1 MHLLSTCCD
10 YFLSSVETIFIFS
23 SLRLQNAVDLPRI
36 FLCSAKW
43 SLITRTMMR
52 TVATPWGTDTP
63 AAPWVAQWVWAA
75 WGAMARVLSLP
86 STRNPVLLV
95 FDIRICQMKI
105 QSQVVKNR
113 KYLQNKN
120 NIFLIL
126 LDEGEEEEITCYC
139 KKPYGGRPMIECS
152 SCQTWVHLTCAKV
165 KRTAIP
171 DVWFC
176 SLCKT
181 KSTKLGSGAKSRA
194 RKVLNSSRRKSKPS
208 STSLSSIS
216 TSSSSS
222 ATTGTLFRSS
232 SKRKL

>member
-1 MHLLSTCCD
+1 MGSLGSNG
-10 YFLSSVETIFIFS
+10 ES
-23 SLRLQNAVDLPRI
+23 SLSPFTEDPDPSP
-36 FLCSAKW
+36 SAAIDPDM
-43 SLITRTMMR
+43 S
-52 TVATPWGTDTP
+52 DE
-63 AAPWVAQWVWAA
+63 
-75 WGAMARVLSLP
+75 
-86 STRNPVLLV
+86 
-95 FDIRICQMKI
+95 DI
-105 QSQVVKNR
+105 VT
-113 KYLQNKN
+113 
-120 NIFLIL
+120 
-126 LDEGEEEEITCYC
+126 DEGEDEEITCYC

-181 KSTKLGSGAKSRA
+181 KSTKLGSKVRSRA

>member
-1 MHLLSTCCD
+1 MFKTPVMRRSLPPLLSDEPPPPKRGRSSEDFLMFCKMILD
-10 YFLSSVETIFIFS
+10 YENYDESSSDALRYRHTSSPMGSTVSMGSLGSNGESSLSSFTEES
-23 SLRLQNAVDLPRI
+23 SPPGVRHTDM
-36 FLCSAKW
+36 SDED
-43 SLITRTMMR
+43 
-52 TVATPWGTDTP
+52 TVT
-63 AAPWVAQWVWAA
+63 
-75 WGAMARVLSLP
+75 
-86 STRNPVLLV
+86 
-95 FDIRICQMKI
+95 
-105 QSQVVKNR
+105 
-113 KYLQNKN
+113 
-120 NIFLIL
+120 
-126 LDEGEEEEITCYC
+126 DEGEEEEITCYC

>member
-1 MHLLSTCCD
+1 MFCKMILDYENYDENSSDALRYRHTSSPMGSTVSMGSLGSNGESS
-10 YFLSSVETIFIFS
+10 LSSFTEESSPPGVRHTDMSDEDTVTGSEIERKFS
-23 SLRLQNAVDLPRI
+23 
-36 FLCSAKW
+36 
-43 SLITRTMMR
+43 
-52 TVATPWGTDTP
+52 
-63 AAPWVAQWVWAA
+63 
-75 WGAMARVLSLP
+75 
-86 STRNPVLLV
+86 
-95 FDIRICQMKI
+95 
-105 QSQVVKNR
+105 R
-113 KYLQNKN
+113 KKN
-120 NIFLIL
+120 NILFNF

>member
-1 MHLLSTCCD
+1 MSDVSSPNSDEPPPLPKRGRSSED
-10 YFLSSVETIFIFS
+10 FLSFCKLILDYENYDGELVRQRHTSSPLGSTGDS
-23 SLRLQNAVDLPRI
+23 SLSSLHDETYHDTNPLPHHHHTI
-36 FLCSAKW
+36 QDISDGE
-43 SLITRTMMR
+43 TM
-52 TVATPWGTDTP
+52 TDD
-63 AAPWVAQWVWAA
+63 
-75 WGAMARVLSLP
+75 
-86 STRNPVLLV
+86 
-95 FDIRICQMKI
+95 FD
-105 QSQVVKNR
+105 
-113 KYLQNKN
+113 
-120 NIFLIL
+120 
-126 LDEGEEEEITCYC
+126 EEDAEITCYC
-139 KKPYGGRPMIECS
+139 RKPYGGRPMIECS